1 MNYKACIAAA
11 IGYIPVIGWVAA
23 PLIGRGN
30 AFVRFHLRQSVGLVG
45 FLAAVWLGWAVISFA
60 AVALIPYGF
69 VVANLLFALVIAAV
83 VFAVVAL
90 VGGLINAAR
99 GRAALLPI
107 FGPAANRLP
116 L

>member
-11 IGYIPVIGWVAA
+11 IGYVPVVGWVLA
-23 PLIGRGN
+23 PVIGRGN
-30 AFVRFHLRQSVGLVG
+30 AFVRFHLRQSVGVIG
-45 FLAAVWLGWAVISFA
+45 FIA
-60 AVALIPYGF
+60 AVALGWALLSFLAVAVIPYGF
-69 VVANLLFALVIAAV
+69 VIANFLFALVVAALI
-83 VFAVVAL
+83 FAVIAW

-107 FGPAANRLP
+107 FGATANRLP